1 MDNDEIEIDL
11 LRTIKALLKKV
22 WLIVLVAVICG
33 GAMLGYGKY
42 SYTPSYTASTILFIR
57 YTNSRAVL
65 MGENEGTI
73 SYNSVDEARKLVST
87 SVAVLKTNSTLEEVA
102 TRSGLDLKA
111 KDISGKISASSVSGT
126 ELLKVSVTSSNAQE
140 AMVLAN
146 TIGQVLPEQM
156 EKVNNSCVLEVMDEA
171 TLPED
176 TGTSTTKK
184 NTLMAAVCGA
194 FVVCAVVAMV
204 DIVAQVKEASAQKK
218 KQGKG

>member
-73 SYNSVDEARKLVST
+73 SYNSVDEARKLV
-87 SVAVLKTNSTLEEVA
+87 STLEEVA